1 MSASNQPAG
10 AGTPQPKQQPPQTTP
25 QPGQKTQLPA
35 KDDDPKSL
43 KQNLVVA
50 FKDVIE
56 YVKTA
61 DTANPSVL
69 DLVQSCIDGLD
80 AVFSSLTHRF
90 EQLPESPESDEEPN
104 YKAEDTQGSDIPT
117 VKSVDLGALVLAKA
131 LDFDVPNGGEITL
144 NPTNSSRWKAVSATF
159 ASDLHKMTDAVSGDQ
174 KVMFYIQAGLCL
186 SALNELLTFVF
197 PIIPD
202 TEVKMWKRVMIELR
216 ANMKK
221 AMKSINGGNASYAR
235 TYIRK
240 LSDCYVKLQER
251 VKFHEANIDNMTK
264 RIHSIF
270 NRS

>member
-1 MSASNQPAG
+1 MSAQNQPTG
-10 AGTPQPKQQPPQTTP
+10 AGTPQPKQPPQQQKPEPPTP
-25 QPGQKTQLPA
+25 LPA

-50 FKDVIE
+50 FKGVIE

-69 DLVQSCIDGLD
+69 DLIQSCIDGLD
-80 AVFSSLTHRF
+80 AVFSSLTNRF
-90 EQLPESPESDEEPN
+90 EQLPESPESDEDPN
-104 YKAEDTQGSDIPT
+104 YQAEDTQGSDIPT
-117 VKSVDLGALVLAKA
+117 MKSIELGAVVLAKA
-131 LDFDVPNGGEITL
+131 LDFAVPDGSEIVL
-144 NPTNSSRWKAVSATF
+144 NPTGSSRWKAVSNSF
-159 ASDLHKMTDAVSGDQ
+159 ASDLHKLTDAVSADQ
-174 KVMFYIQAGLCL
+174 KVLFYMQAGLCL
-186 SALNELLTFVF
+186 SALNELLNFVF